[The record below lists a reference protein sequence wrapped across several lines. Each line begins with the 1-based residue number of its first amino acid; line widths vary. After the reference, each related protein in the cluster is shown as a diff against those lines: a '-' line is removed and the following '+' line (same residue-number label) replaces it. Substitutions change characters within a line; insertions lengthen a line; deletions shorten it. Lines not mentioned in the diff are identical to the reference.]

1 MMKYYWNSLI
11 LDGSISQGE
20 IERMMDNL
28 YKLMVSKMTKK
39 DQQSTLAHFL
49 NSAIATDCVKTFDH
63 LF

>member
-11 LDGSISQGE
+11 LDGSISPGE
-20 IERMMDNL
+20 IERMMDNFF
-28 YKLMVSKMTKK
+28 KLMVSKMIKQ

-49 NSAIATDCVKTFDH
+49 NSVIATVCVKTFDH